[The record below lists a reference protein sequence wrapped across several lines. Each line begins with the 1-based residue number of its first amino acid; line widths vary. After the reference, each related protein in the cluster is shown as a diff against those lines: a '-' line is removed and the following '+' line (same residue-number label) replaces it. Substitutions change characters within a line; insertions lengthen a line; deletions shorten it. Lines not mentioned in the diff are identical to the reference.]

1 MICVCNWRTAEKE
14 REREKKK
21 HSAVGNKGKDR
32 ESNLGR

>member
-1 MICVCNWRTAEKE
+1 MICICNWRTAEKE

-21 HSAVGNKGKDR
+21 YRAAGNKGKDR